1 MLKNNLQ
8 NRIFFSLIIISA
20 YNTWSALA
28 QSDALPEGFV
38 YVTSVV
44 LTVNV
49 DLRYYS
55 YNNFV
60 GQRVDGYDSPKCI
73 LTTEAAEAL
82 KGVQDEL
89 KVFGLGL
96 KIFDAYRPQQAVDHF
111 VRWAED
117 LSDTL
122 MKKEYYPNV
131 DKKDLF
137 KEGYIASK
145 SGHSRGSTVDLT
157 IVSIDKEHPYQE
169 LDMGGSWDFFSEQSW
184 PDYPDIVPAQRANR
198 MLLKLVME
206 KYGFKPYDKE
216 WWHFT
221 LKDEP
226 FPDTYFN
233 FPIK

>member
-1 MLKNNLQ
+1 MLKHNLLH
-8 NRIFFSLIIISA
+8 IILLFSIIIFA
-20 YNTWSALA
+20 DNFRPAQA

-73 LTTEAAEAL
+73 LTAEAAEAL
-82 KGVQDEL
+82 KGVQNEL
-89 KVFGLGL
+89 KEFGLGL

-111 VRWAED
+111 VRWAGD
-117 LSDTL
+117 LGDTL
-122 MKKEYYPNV
+122 MKQQYYPKV

-169 LDMGGSWDFFSEQSW
+169 LDMGSGWDFFGEQSW
-184 PDYPDIVPAQRANR
+184 PDYPDITPSQRANR

-221 LKDEP
+221 LKNEP